1 MDAIGK
7 EGTGWRSLIDQ
18 LRHRGGIN
26 AYLRNGTRA
35 HQLLLLSA
43 CFIIGRVNGTE
54 LRTQLEFNFLHNSA
68 YICLAFRRSYGSNG
82 SFPHGAIGSRI
93 HGDRGMA
100 TLNPPLKLVTSLP
113 RPGDSLHLRVPSWS
127 DIERDRSPVNP
138 NLAPDYVVV
147 FQPSQSPSDAS
158 RLEALLRALTNVRLE
173 MECRP
178 GGEGKVLVFVRC
190 PERVLK
196 SKVRKSRSAQFDYS
210 ISDT

>member
-1 MDAIGK
+1 
-7 EGTGWRSLIDQ
+7 
-18 LRHRGGIN
+18 
-26 AYLRNGTRA
+26 
-35 HQLLLLSA
+35 
-43 CFIIGRVNGTE
+43 
-54 LRTQLEFNFLHNSA
+54 
-68 YICLAFRRSYGSNG
+68 
-82 SFPHGAIGSRI
+82 
-93 HGDRGMA
+93 MA

-147 FQPSQSPSDAS
+147 FHPSQSPSDGS
-158 RLEALLRALTNVRLE
+158 RLEELLRALANVRLE

-196 SKVRKSRSAQFDYS
+196 SKVRKSRSV
-210 ISDT
+210 

>member
-1 MDAIGK
+1 
-7 EGTGWRSLIDQ
+7 LV
-18 LRHRGGIN
+18 RHRSWIV
-26 AYLRNGTRA
+26 AYLRNGSA
-35 HQLLLLSA
+35 HNFLHTTKA
-43 CFIIGRVNGTE
+43 GRRVNHTE